1 MGWHGPVTLRQY
13 MVWMAWLDEDY
24 NHPTRTDFYLMQVA
38 LDAIRPWT
46 KQKLTLADFKLEFG
60 KASRRESRKPTVE
73 EIEANKLQWAK
84 ALGGKDMNSFAVR
97 LPDGSVRMPDGKI
110 RHG

>member
-46 KQKLTLADFKLEFG
+46 KAKLKLSDFQLEFG
-60 KASRRESRKPTVE
+60 KSERRAIHRPSAE
-73 EIEANKLQWAK
+73 EIEANKQRWMN
-84 ALGGKDMNSFAVR
+84 ALGGNDPSDFAVR
-97 LPDGSVRMPDGKI
+97 LPDGTVQMPRKK
-110 RHG
+110 